1 MVCRGKLLCM
11 RIDKNLFLALPHI
24 IRLRM
29 LRFHLFFVQFTEH
42 VGRNYQP
49 NYLTA
54 WRKAGI
60 IFMTHSLW
68 GTFHKHWFA
77 PTSFNHVSHQSN
89 FAFAGGWHHVEVHDS
104 TWWIV
109 RMEAMGFVYS
119 DILTKEMRSKAK
131 EDRER
136 MDLVPE
142 SMRSPDKKSYNVAQH
157 IWGTLLV
164 GF

>member
-1 MVCRGKLLCM
+1 M
-11 RIDKNLFLALPHI
+11 
-24 IRLRM
+24 
-29 LRFHLFFVQFTEH
+29 
-42 VGRNYQP
+42 
-49 NYLTA
+49 
-54 WRKAGI
+54 
-60 IFMTHSLW
+60 
-68 GTFHKHWFA
+68 
-77 PTSFNHVSHQSN
+77 
-89 FAFAGGWHHVEVHDS
+89 EVHDS